1 VPRGQT
7 HPQKNLPK
15 GKVNAKSK
23 NAHINVEIKAL
34 EEMIEERARRGSN
47 LRKRSTGILEVKG

>member
-1 VPRGQT
+1 M
-7 HPQKNLPK
+7 
-15 GKVNAKSK
+15 
-23 NAHINVEIKAL
+23 NVEIKAL